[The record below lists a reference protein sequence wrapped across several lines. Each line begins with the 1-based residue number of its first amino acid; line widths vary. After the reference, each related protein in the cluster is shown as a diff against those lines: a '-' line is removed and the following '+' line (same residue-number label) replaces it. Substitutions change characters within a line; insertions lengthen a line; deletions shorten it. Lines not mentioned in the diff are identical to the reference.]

1 MTNVRM
7 KNVSTYQIRTDG
19 LQALEEKLG
28 IVGAIRFLQQFDNGG
43 NGDYTKEKYDKEDV
57 KLTEEEMCRIFG

>member
-7 KNVSTYQIRTDG
+7 KNVSTYQIRTEG

-43 NGDYTKEKYDKEDV
+43 NGDYTREKYDKEDV
-57 KLTEEEMCRIFG
+57 ELTEEEMCRIFG

>member
-7 KNVSTYQIRTDG
+7 KNVSTYQIRTEG

-43 NGDYTKEKYDKEDV
+43 NGDYTREKYDKEDV
-57 KLTEEEMCRIFG
+57 ELTEEEMCHIFG